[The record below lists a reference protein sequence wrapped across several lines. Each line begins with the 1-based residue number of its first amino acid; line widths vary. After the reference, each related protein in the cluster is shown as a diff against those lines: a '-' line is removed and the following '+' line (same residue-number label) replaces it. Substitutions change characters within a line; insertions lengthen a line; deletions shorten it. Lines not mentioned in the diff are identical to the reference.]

1 MNELSKLRPIK
12 PNIPIT
18 QSGHFDYRWLILILA
33 VMLSVFIFFYFRKYL
48 QIKKEKKELLN
59 LIDNPK
65 KFAYE
70 FTKKAK
76 KFKNKKNEKLLEEI
90 LLKLQNYKYK
100 KEVENID
107 QKTVKMIKNYLG
119 VK

>member
-12 PNIPIT
+12 PNVPVIEN
-18 QSGHFDYRWLILILA
+18 GNFDYLWIIAILIVILLIF
-33 VMLSVFIFFYFRKYL
+33 MFFYFQKYL
-48 QIKKEKKELLN
+48 KIKKEKKELIN

-76 KFKNKKNEKLLEEI
+76 KFKNKKNEKLLNEI
-90 LLKLQNYKYK
+90 LIELQNYKYK
-100 KEVENID
+100 KEVEKID
-107 QKTVKMIKNYLG
+107 TETIKKIKEYLG